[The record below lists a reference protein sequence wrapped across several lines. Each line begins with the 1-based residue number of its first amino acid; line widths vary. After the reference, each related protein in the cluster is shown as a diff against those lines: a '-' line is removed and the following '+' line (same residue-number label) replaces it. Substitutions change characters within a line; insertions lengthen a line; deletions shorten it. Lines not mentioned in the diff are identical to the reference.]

1 MKQVVLCALGS
12 LATLVVA
19 PPPPVDLD
27 HNKAS
32 IVTTIQPAQIEL
44 GVVGEPRIIDG
55 SLESSLRE
63 VPGSTNL
70 EAGHRSDSDS
80 DAEDDEEAW
89 GHCMKVCKWKSSKQK
104 GKSYGDNCHKKDNPK
119 FELSK
124 QEKLAMHRR
133 DEGSTTT
140 PEMFDSEQTEL
151 GASVYKVEDDDMV
164 LDEASIN
171 EANTNIDF
179 GEASSDDDGED
190 KNDKVETYEDENYM
204 VTDEPFDHDM
214 DYVEANVDESSITE
228 ANIDDIDDAETFD
241 TPPDGIDIEASS
253 NFVNLDKRW
262 KYHCENGMESC
273 LKDCHLK
280 AFVMIPPLI
289 PWRWIKCRSKCDEA
303 CTKVDKKDKKDDESK
318 DKYDSDD
325 EHEPKGNKHDKDKT
339 EKKDKKDKNEED
351 DDSDYDNV
359 KTPSALVTLN
369 KRTDC
374 EKGYDKCMKSCH
386 AWAFLWPPMLIAWR
400 WKKCPTSCGQACYNL
415 EKEQKE
421 EQDEFPGEPTE
432 GEPIQAEKGGKKHR
446 KEKTE
451 ETDNH
456 KHRVEALPADTN
468 MESPSGL
475 VTLDKRETCEGGLK
489 ECLGICHR
497 AACVNTTSSTIS
509 N

>member
-32 IVTTIQPAQIEL
+32 IVTTIQPTQIEL

-89 GHCMKVCKWKSSKQK
+89 GHCMKVCKWKSSAWLISIPVFTPLVSVPATGVSMLRCKRKCKSLCCGSPKCRKQK

-140 PEMFDSEQTEL
+140 PELFDSEQTEL

-280 AFVMIPPLI
+280 AYVIL
-289 PWRWIKCRSKCDEA
+289 
-303 CTKVDKKDKKDDESK
+303 
-318 DKYDSDD
+318 
-325 EHEPKGNKHDKDKT
+325 
-339 EKKDKKDKNEED
+339 
-351 DDSDYDNV
+351 
-359 KTPSALVTLN
+359 ALADFSIF
-369 KRTDC
+369 KQ
-374 EKGYDKCMKSCH
+374 KS
-386 AWAFLWPPMLIAWR
+386 
-400 WKKCPTSCGQACYNL
+400 G
-415 EKEQKE
+415 
-421 EQDEFPGEPTE
+421 
-432 GEPIQAEKGGKKHR
+432 
-446 KEKTE
+446 
-451 ETDNH
+451 
-456 KHRVEALPADTN
+456 
-468 MESPSGL
+468 
-475 VTLDKRETCEGGLK
+475 
-489 ECLGICHR
+489 
-497 AACVNTTSSTIS
+497 
-509 N
+509 